1 MEKREFFGIHVVK
14 ATAIIFVFYFHF
26 FYRTGYHDVEI
37 FGWNLYLQTFFRWLT
52 HICVPLFFLATGF
65 LRAETGFSKKYYCG
79 VFRIIFVYLAIS
91 VITALLRWL
100 YVDQLVNDFFSNE

>member
-52 HICVPLFFLATGF
+52 HICSAPVFLATGF
-65 LRAETGFSKKYYCG
+65 LRAETGFFQKILTAACSAS
-79 VFRIIFVYLAIS
+79 FS
-91 VITALLRWL
+91 VISCDFGHYRPAALALR
-100 YVDQLVNDFFSNE
+100 

>member
-1 MEKREFFGIHVVK
+1 MAYAHLRAPV
-14 ATAIIFVFYFHF
+14 
-26 FYRTGYHDVEI
+26 
-37 FGWNLYLQTFFRWLT
+37 
-52 HICVPLFFLATGF
+52 FLATGF

-100 YVDQLVNDFFSNE
+100 YVDQLVNDFSLTRKGSFIGSVPGHFPV